1 MLDLLLI
8 VPPSASKPATNSR
21 KPILHSPTLGV
32 GYLAAVLEQAG
43 YKVAILDMWAEGLR
57 GKELV
62 EFLIQNKP
70 RVVGISTIVTTFKNG
85 LKVAQITKDT
95 LPYVPVIVGGPHAS
109 FQVDETLA
117 CAAVDIVVRFEG
129 EITLLEVMRFYNGES
144 INLNEIK
151 GIAYRDGDQIHL
163 TERRPLIQDLN
174 RLPLPAHHLIDPT
187 SYSLPTVITARGCPH
202 QCVFCAART
211 IYEEFPYRARSPES
225 VVSEIIDLS
234 TRFKG
239 RDLFIADDTLTLHE
253 KRAHKICDLLDENK
267 VDTPWRCEAR
277 VNTMSPELASHMRNS
292 GCHLI
297 QYGVET
303 GDPEMMKLIR
313 KGITLEQVEHVVDYT
328 LAAGLD
334 VMCSLIIGFPWD
346 THETIRKTLNF
357 GQKIMKMAEPWRVSK
372 PEFKGSRTKKR
383 GCIGLGLAILTP
395 LPGTYVYDQA
405 DQLGMRFL
413 TRDWDRFTFTEPV
426 IETQHLS
433 AAELRKYYIESRR
446 NLS

>member
-1 MLDLLLI
+1 
-8 VPPSASKPATNSR
+8 
-21 KPILHSPTLGV
+21 
-32 GYLAAVLEQAG
+32 
-43 YKVAILDMWAEGLR
+43 
-57 GKELV
+57 
-62 EFLIQNKP
+62 
-70 RVVGISTIVTTFKNG
+70 
-85 LKVAQITKDT
+85 
-95 LPYVPVIVGGPHAS
+95 
-109 FQVDETLA
+109 
-117 CAAVDIVVRFEG
+117 
-129 EITLLEVMRFYNGES
+129 
-144 INLNEIK
+144 
-151 GIAYRDGDQIHL
+151 
-163 TERRPLIQDLN
+163 
-174 RLPLPAHHLIDPT
+174 
-187 SYSLPTVITARGCPH
+187 
-202 QCVFCAART
+202 
-211 IYEEFPYRARSPES
+211 
-225 VVSEIIDLS
+225 
-234 TRFKG
+234 
-239 RDLFIADDTLTLHE
+239 
-253 KRAHKICDLLDENK
+253 
-267 VDTPWRCEAR
+267 
-277 VNTMSPELASHMRNS
+277 
-292 GCHLI
+292 
-297 QYGVET
+297 
-303 GDPEMMKLIR
+303 MMKLIR